1 MGKAGKWLVNFL
13 LGRKDEKA
21 KRKNLSLSF
30 EEGTLI
36 TNPCATPSPS
46 SSFKRRWSFGKLS
59 SKDCAPKSSRSFD
72 SMTATPLGTQA
83 VFDMEIR
90 HDNKNVFAMAMARY
104 TKRKTKATYA
114 AVLHAAATR
123 IQAAFRSYLAR
134 KALHALRGLVKLQA
148 LVRGHLVRKQ
158 TTATLRSMHALM
170 AIQVRARFKRV
181 QMTEESQL
189 AVKSQSS
196 RYARFSHEI
205 EFKRAQRDGVN
216 INLYENHGFMNHSR
230 MERIEQGIPRFYS
243 GDLSIPKREHKRE
256 FSFTTHNSPRHSPPM
271 SKTTPARS
279 SFSSHDY
286 RYTPSYMAN
295 TQSSRAKVRSQSE
308 PRQRPALNFK
318 AKGKRT
324 TPAEEMDEYIQRYSP
339 SQSIGIADE
348 NQDPWIVKLYQSTIT
363 PKMETTS
370 YK

>member
-21 KRKNLSLSF
+21 KSKNLSISF
-30 EEGTLI
+30 EGGTSI
-36 TNPCATPSPS
+36 TNLCATPSS
-46 SSFKRRWSFGKLS
+46 ATSFRRRWSFGKLS
-59 SKDCAPKSSRSFD
+59 SKDRAHKSSRSLD
-72 SMTATPLGTQA
+72 STTATPLVMQA

-90 HDNKNVFAMAMARY
+90 HDAIKVFAMAMARS

-114 AVLHAAATR
+114 ALLHAAATR

-170 AIQVRARFKRV
+170 AIQVRARFNRV
-181 QMTEESQL
+181 QMAEESQL
-189 AVKSQSS
+189 VKSQSS
-196 RYARFSHEI
+196 RYARLSQET
-205 EFKRAQRDGVN
+205 EFKSAHRHGVD
-216 INLYENHGFMNHSR
+216 INLYEKHGFMNHSR
-230 MERIEQGIPRFYS
+230 TERIEH
-243 GDLSIPKREHKRE
+243 KREE

-271 SKTTPARS
+271 SKLTPVRS
-279 SFSSHDY
+279 SFSSHEY
-286 RYTPSYMAN
+286 PYMPSYVTN

-318 AKGKRT
+318 AQGKRT
-324 TPAEEMDEYIQRYSP
+324 TSAEETDDYIQRYPP
-339 SQSIGIADE
+339 SQSKGVADE
-348 NQDPWIVKLYQSTIT
+348 NQDPWIVRLYESTIT
-363 PKMETTS
+363 PKMEIT
-370 YK
+370 

>member
-21 KRKNLSLSF
+21 KRKNSSLSF

-36 TNPCATPSPS
+36 TNPCATP
-46 SSFKRRWSFGKLS
+46 FRRRWSFGKLS
-59 SKDCAPKSSRSFD
+59 NKDRAHKSSRSLD
-72 SMTATPLGTQA
+72 STTATPLVMQA

-90 HDNKNVFAMAMARY
+90 HDTTKVFAMAMARS

-114 AVLHAAATR
+114 AVMHRAATR

-158 TTATLRSMHALM
+158 TTATLRRMHALM
-170 AIQVRARFKRV
+170 AIQVRARFNRV
-181 QMTEESQL
+181 QMAEESQL
-189 AVKSQSS
+189 VVKSQSS
-196 RYARFSHEI
+196 RYARLSQEI
-205 EFKRAQRDGVN
+205 EFKRAQRDGLN
-216 INLYENHGFMNHSR
+216 INLYEKHGFMNHSQ
-230 MERIEQGIPRFYS
+230 MERIEQGITRYYS
-243 GDLSIPKREHKRE
+243 GDLSISQREQKREE

-271 SKTTPARS
+271 SKLTPARS
-279 SFSSHDY
+279 SFSSNDY
-286 RYTPSYMAN
+286 LYMPSYMAN

-308 PRQRPALNFK
+308 PRQRPALNLK

-324 TPAEEMDEYIQRYSP
+324 TSAEETDDYIRQYSP
-339 SQSIGIADE
+339 SQSKGVADE

-363 PKMETTS
+363 PKMDISS